1 MFTFIHG
8 NRQELLAR
16 YLAAQLKAQP
26 LSIFEREVVVVQSGG
41 MARWLQM
48 FLAEELGIATQLRFT
63 FPAGYLWELFGKVL
77 PEVPRETPFASDI
90 LTWQLLRLMPE
101 APGAESPSTPDAKAF
116 APLHHYLADD
126 DMVKRHGLARK
137 LAQCF
142 DSYLAYRPE
151 WVGTWLGG
159 KQLGL
164 GEHEAW
170 QAWLWQQIGKEA
182 GELPEAHPAELFFRA
197 LEKDESLTRK
207 LPRRITVFGIGAMPP
222 PYLDIFKRLGQHI
235 DVNFYLVNPCREY
248 WGDLV
253 TDRAL
258 ARAALETPEAL
269 PLLETGH
276 PLLGSLGQ
284 VTRASFERLAGEN
297 DVELFVEPGEGKL
310 LDVLQNDIL
319 DMRRREPDERVSL
332 DEDDQSIQFHI
343 CHGPTREIEVLH
355 DRLLKLFAADP
366 TLQPHDVLVLTPDIV
381 SLAPL
386 IEAVFSTQ
394 GGRHSIPF
402 TIADR
407 PLELEAPLLR
417 AFNALLDLAHGRF
430 DAESVL
436 GVLEQPCVAERFG
449 FDADALDMARAWV
462 GGSGIRWGL
471 SGAARAERGLPD
483 DDTHSWHFGLQ
494 RMLLGVALPEKGSAL
509 FDGTLPFDAIEGVR
523 TQVLGK
529 LLGFMDALVSA
540 TQQLARE
547 RSVVEWAELLPQL
560 CQCFCYDEARLAF
573 ADTSAQRAVNTL
585 RTTLQQLAKSALQA
599 KCDENIPLDVI
610 RRELKARLD
619 DMPPGWAFL
628 GGGVTF
634 AQLLAYRGMPAR
646 VVCLIAMND
655 GAFPR
660 NPAVPGFDLL
670 HKHRQPGDRELRAE
684 DRHAFLE
691 ALLSAREYLH
701 VSYSGR
707 GIRDNAEL
715 PPSMLVA
722 ELRDALDMTAVSAEG
737 SSASAAL
744 TVQHR
749 LQAFSPRY
757 FDGSDPGLYSHAA
770 HYAHAAEAA
779 RKDRTEAQPF
789 LTQALPEA
797 PPELLA
803 ITPQQFLAFFRN
815 PAQHLLRNR
824 LGIHLEESE
833 GLLETVEPFVPDGL
847 TRYWLRTQLV
857 EDWQSGVI
865 DAPTLPA
872 VAAPQGGQPLCGLL
886 GAARRGV
893 RSKKD
898 AFSLAQARGML
909 PHGAAGEV
917 WFGHLWDEFAPF
929 AEQVA
934 ASGGTPLPP
943 CRINIEF
950 EGVAVQGSLGGLQQC
965 GDEVVHLEWRVGD
978 IRPMDRLS
986 LWLQHL
992 LLHAAGQVCS
1002 SVLITPAESWRLA
1015 PLSSAEIKSLF
1026 ALYKKGSSELLPFFP
1041 ATSLHWITAQRE
1053 GKEGFWRKDWEPSQF
1068 NQRAE
1073 SLDAYIALAWNGCD
1087 PFDIEFEMLAGQIYG
1102 PMLEHSAADE
1112 TEAVE

>member
-16 YLAAQLKAQP
+16 HFAAQIRQQP
-26 LSIFEREVVVVQSGG
+26 LGIFEREVVVVQSGG

-48 FLAEELGIATQLRFT
+48 SLAEELGIATQFRFT
-63 FPAGYLWELFGKVL
+63 FPAGYLWELFAQVL
-77 PEVPRETPFASDI
+77 PDVPRETPFSSDI
-90 LTWQLLRLMPE
+90 FTWQLLRLMSTAPE
-101 APGAESPSTPDAKAF
+101 AEAF
-116 APLHHYLADD
+116 DPLHRYLADSD
-126 DMVKRHGLARK
+126 AVKRHGLARK

-151 WVGTWLGG
+151 WVAAWLSG
-159 KQLGL
+159 KRLGL

-170 QAWLWQQIGKEA
+170 QAWLWQQIGREA
-182 GELPEAHPAELFFRA
+182 GDLPEAHPAALFFRA
-197 LEKDESLTRK
+197 LDSDAAENTFSRSEQDRSTPQASAASGARGRLSAR

-235 DVNFYLVNPCREY
+235 DVAFYLVNPCRHY

-297 DVELFVEPGEGKL
+297 DIDLFLEPGEGTL
-310 LDVLQNDIL
+310 LGVLQSDIL
-319 DMRRREPDERVSL
+319 DMRRRGPEERVPL
-332 DEDDQSIQFHI
+332 ATHDESIQFHV

-355 DRLLKLFAADP
+355 DRLLKCFAADP
-366 TLQPHDVLVLTPDIV
+366 SLQPHDVLVLAPDII

-394 GGRHSIPF
+394 GGRHAIPY

-417 AFNALLDLAHGRF
+417 AFNALLDLANGRL

-436 GVLEQPCVAERFG
+436 AVLEQPCIAERFG
-449 FDADALDMARAWV
+449 FDAEGLALVRAWV
-462 GGSGIRWGL
+462 GESGIRWGL
-471 SGAARAERGLPD
+471 SAASRAERGLPAD
-483 DDTHSWHFGLQ
+483 DMHSWHFGLQ
-494 RMLLGVALPEKGSAL
+494 RMLLGVALPEKDGAL
-509 FDGTLPFDAIEGVR
+509 FEGVLPFDAIEGVR
-523 TQVLGK
+523 AQVLSR
-529 LLGFMDALVSA
+529 LLGFMDALEA
-540 TQQLARE
+540 TLQQLARE
-547 RSVVEWAELLPQL
+547 RSVAEWAELLPQI
-560 CQCFCYDEARLAF
+560 CQRFCYDEGRLAF
-573 ADTSAQRAVNTL
+573 ADNSAQRAVNTL
-585 RTTLQQLAKSALQA
+585 RVTLQQLAQA
-599 KCDENIPLDVI
+599 AARAARADEDEGPVPLDVI
-610 RRELKARLD
+610 RRELSSRLN

-646 VVCLIAMND
+646 MVCLIGMND

-670 HKHRQPGDRELRAE
+670 RKHPQIGDRELRAE

-707 GIRDNAEL
+707 GMRDNAEL

-722 ELRDALDMTAVSAEG
+722 ELRDALDMTATAPQG
-737 SSASAAL
+737 SVSAAL

-749 LQAFSPRY
+749 LQGFSPRY
-757 FDGSDPGLYSHAA
+757 FDGIDPNLYSHSA
-770 HYAHAAEAA
+770 HYAHAAAVA
-779 RKDRTEAQPF
+779 RAQRIEAQPF
-789 LTQALPEA
+789 LTQPLSEA
-797 PPELLA
+797 PPELLT
-803 ITPQQFLAFFRN
+803 ITPQAFVSFFRN

-857 EDWQSGVI
+857 EDWQ
-865 DAPTLPA
+865 A
-872 VAAPQGGQPLCGLL
+872 
-886 GAARRGV
+886 GV
-893 RSKKD
+893 RSHET
-898 AFSLAQARGML
+898 AFALARARAML

-917 WFGHLWDEFAPF
+917 WFARLWDTFAPF
-929 AEQVA
+929 AEQVS

-943 CRINIEF
+943 CRIALDL
-950 EGVAVQGSLGGLQQC
+950 EGVLVQGSLGGLQQC
-965 GDEVVHLEWRVGD
+965 GAEGEEEVIHLEWRVGD
-978 IRPMDRLS
+978 IRPMDKLS

-992 LLHAAGQVCS
+992 LLHAAGQRCS
-1002 SVLITPAESWRLA
+1002 SLLLTPAESWRIA
-1015 PLSSAEIKSLF
+1015 PLPQAEVATLF
-1026 ALYKKGSSELLPFFP
+1026 ALYKRGSRELLPFFP

-1053 GKEGFWRKDWEPSQF
+1053 GKAGFWKRDWEPSQF

-1073 SLDAYIALAWNGCD
+1073 SQDAYVALAWNGCE

-1102 PMLEHSAADE
+1102 PMLEHTAEAAE
-1112 TEAVE
+1112 LEA